1 VADASPHIVSAR
13 VIPWEPTDVPYAYGV
28 AISWSD
34 RKHVAYRVGSRKT
47 AEREV
52 RRVLAGQMPL
62 HLVDPLAD

>member
-13 VIPWEPTDVPYAYGV
+13 VIPSEPTDVPYAYGV

-34 RKHVAYRVGSRKT
+34 RRHVASRKT